1 MLPARFGLVLLLAAA
16 ASAQESNVVLLGKTQ
31 LVDGPAAFAR
41 LCKEHDG
48 AKRSALRKEIV
59 AKLEQLAGK
68 EQEEILAALG
78 HPAGAQRLWIVN
90 AVVARLTPAQVEA
103 ARKLPQVKYVYPA
116 GPVPQPGNEG
126 TVAEVLKPGQRE
138 PFSPKGKRIAW
149 NVEALRAPK
158 AWRKKVTGEGVVV
171 AMLDA
176 GTNYR
181 HTDLRNN
188 IWINAGETPNN
199 GKDDDG
205 NGLVDDLYGFDF
217 AQWRAE
223 VLPGRIQHGTFT
235 ACVVAGDGTGGLV
248 TGVAPRARLM
258 LLKAMGGVYLSAR
271 AFQYALEQG
280 ADVMSMSFSVPDLGQ
295 TRGLWRLM
303 AEHATLAGL
312 VLVSGAGNFPNE
324 PLPVQIR
331 IPEGIPCVIC
341 AGGVTRK
348 GKFPRFVSKGP
359 VTWEDVELYGD
370 FPMPKG
376 LVKPDVCGFPG
387 PGIGLV
393 APGDSGYLPERNR
406 KRGNSLS
413 APHVAG
419 ACALVLSA
427 NPELPA
433 WRVKDIL
440 EKTARDVAPRGKD
453 NETGAGLVDCA
464 AAVEA
469 ARALAGK

>member
-1 MLPARFGLVLLLAAA
+1 VLARVGLVLVLAAA
-16 ASAQESNVVLLGKTQ
+16 ASAQDADFVLLAKTQ

-41 LCKEHDG
+41 LCRERDG

-59 AKLEQLAGK
+59 ARLKKLAGK
-68 EQEEILAALG
+68 EQEEILDALG
-78 HPAGAQRLWIVN
+78 NPAGAQRLWIVN
-90 AVVARLTPAQVEA
+90 AVVVRLTPAQVEA
-103 ARKLPQVKYVYPA
+103 ARELPQVKWIYPA
-116 GPVPQPGNEG
+116 GPVPRAGNEG
-126 TVAEVLKPGQRE
+126 TVAEVLKPARRA
-138 PFSPKGKRIAW
+138 PFSAKGKKIAW
-149 NVEALRAPK
+149 NVEALGAPR
-158 AWRKKVTGEGVVV
+158 AWRERKVTGEGVVV

-176 GTNYR
+176 GVNYR
-181 HTDLRNN
+181 HEDLRGN
-188 IWINAGETPNN
+188 IWINADEKPNN

-217 AQWRAE
+217 ARWRAE
-223 VLPGRIQHGTFT
+223 VLPDRVHHGTFT
-235 ACVVAGDGTGGLV
+235 SCVVAGDGTGGLV

-258 LLKAMGGVYLSAR
+258 PLKAMGGVYLSAR
-271 AFQYALEQG
+271 AFQYALENG
-280 ADVMSMSFSVPDLGQ
+280 ADVMSMSFSVPGLGH

-324 PLPVQIR
+324 PVPVQIR

-341 AGGVTRK
+341 AGGVTRD
-348 GKFPRFVSKGP
+348 GEIPGFVSKGP
-359 VTWEDVELYGD
+359 VTWEDVELYRD
-370 FPMPKG
+370 FPMPDG

-393 APGDSGYLPERNR
+393 SPRGKGYLPENNR
-406 KRGNSLS
+406 RHGNSLS

-419 ACALVLSA
+419 ACALVLAA

-433 WRVKDIL
+433 WRVKEIL
-440 EKTARDVAPRGKD
+440 ERTARDVAPKGKD

-469 ARALAGK
+469 ALARK